1 MACFN
6 RLLQVISQFSYADHV
21 LHVSSSASD
30 VVLSNTVVAV
40 ANVYARVCY
49 SKLYYCCGF
58 SVALG
63 T

>member
-1 MACFN
+1 M
-6 RLLQVISQFSYADHV
+6 
-21 LHVSSSASD
+21 SSSASD

-40 ANVYARVCY
+40 IRDVAMLQMFMHVYVIANCTTVVA
-49 SKLYYCCGF
+49 F